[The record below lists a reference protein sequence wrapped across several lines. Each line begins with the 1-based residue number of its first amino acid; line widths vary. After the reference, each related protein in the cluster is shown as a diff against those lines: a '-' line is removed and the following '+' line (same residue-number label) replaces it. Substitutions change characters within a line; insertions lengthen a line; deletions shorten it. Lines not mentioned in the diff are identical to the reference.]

1 MPMPNAILEV
11 DGSKVLSDVS
21 RRPIGINVNFLTDRP
36 ALFAKGARPFDRALE
51 DLGVHYLRYP
61 GGEKSQSYLWS
72 TPPFSI
78 SQPALSRTGP
88 NEFWSAQ
95 RAYTKPDGKT
105 LIDPMSFDDFMAIC
119 HSIGC
124 VPDVVVNH
132 NSYLG
137 PKTSS
142 DAVVPT
148 RQQLIET
155 AAAWIHYSNVVK
167 SYGVRYWEI
176 GNETYMK
183 AYNGPR
189 QEPTAYGKDV
199 HDFAVAMKHED
210 PTIELGISGNT
221 YEYYRDVLKVAADD
235 VDFLVVHSYP
245 CCASYEAYQHTLRF
259 DSSVDPARKA
269 IADLTPVQRKHIR
282 MALTEV
288 NALDFQP
295 DHKDVNDLGHALL
308 LFEIL
313 AQYITYDPDI
323 DFEEVWN
330 TRWIDNNKTGVSPS
344 IFDMLNNR
352 NELNATGVAMA
363 LLDHGLL
370 TKMVQVNIPL
380 SDGMITGYATSNE
393 AGKLNVFIVNR
404 DLHSRRITLALRST
418 EVSGLFNTLVFTG
431 KGPEDIDPVFKAGDA
446 AAFANGKASLLLPP
460 VSMTEVSI
468 SK

>member
-1 MPMPNAILEV
+1 
-11 DGSKVLSDVS
+11 
-21 RRPIGINVNFLTDRP
+21 
-36 ALFAKGARPFDRALE
+36 
-51 DLGVHYLRYP
+51 
-61 GGEKSQSYLWS
+61 
-72 TPPFSI
+72 
-78 SQPALSRTGP
+78 
-88 NEFWSAQ
+88 
-95 RAYTKPDGKT
+95 
-105 LIDPMSFDDFMAIC
+105 
-119 HSIGC
+119 
-124 VPDVVVNH
+124 
-132 NSYLG
+132 
-137 PKTSS
+137 
-142 DAVVPT
+142 
-148 RQQLIET
+148 
-155 AAAWIHYSNVVK
+155 
-167 SYGVRYWEI
+167 
-176 GNETYMK
+176 MK

-269 IADLTPVQRKHIR
+269 IANLTPVQRKHIR
-282 MALTEV
+282 KGTDGGQCTRFSALG
-288 NALDFQP
+288 
-295 DHKDVNDLGHALL
+295 HKDVNDLGHALL

-323 DFEEVWN
+323 DFEEVWT
-330 TRWIDNNKTGVSPS
+330 TRWIDNNKTGIPPS

-363 LLDHGLL
+363 LLNHGLL
-370 TKMVQVNIPL
+370 TKMVQVSIPS

-418 EVSGLFNTLVFTG
+418 EVSGLFNTLVLYRQRTG
-431 KGPEDIDPVFKAGDA
+431 RH
-446 AAFANGKASLLLPP
+446 
-460 VSMTEVSI
+460 
-468 SK
+468 